1 MNKYYKKWFF
11 PLIFPALLLLAAVVL
26 IPFVLGVLYS
36 FTSWRGTYFA
46 NADSVWDAFVGLEN
60 YSKALQTEKFI
71 KSFWYTVRYTLISVV
86 VINVFGLLF
95 AVMVTKIRKGAGLFR
110 TILFLPNL
118 LGGLALGFIWQI
130 IFQVVFTDILFG
142 PEGVLPVEFL
152 SYMTQDNTKAIF
164 ALVLMTTWQYA
175 GYMMIIFV
183 AGINNVPTEIF
194 ESADI
199 DGANEFVKFRKLT
212 IPMIM
217 PAITVVVFLTLA
229 TSFKLLDQNLALTD
243 GKFDTRMLALQILR
257 TTKDTNP
264 PNYGLAQAQAV
275 IFFIIVAT
283 ITIIQVSIT
292 KKKEI
297 EL

>member
-1 MNKYYKKWFF
+1 MF
-11 PLIFPALLLLAAVVL
+11 AAVVL

-36 FTSWRGTYFA
+36 CTSWSGTYFA
-46 NADSVWDAFVGLEN
+46 NADSVWVAFVGLEN
-60 YSKALQTEKFI
+60 YSKALQTENFI
-71 KSFWYTVRYTLISVV
+71 KSLWYTVRYTLISVV

-95 AVMVTKIRKGAGLFR
+95 AIMVTKIRKGAGLFR

-142 PEGVLPVEFL
+142 PNGVLPVEFL
-152 SYMTQDNTKAIF
+152 TYMTQDNTKAIF
-164 ALVLMTTWQYA
+164 ALVLMTTWQFA

-183 AGINNVPTEIF
+183 TGINNVPTEIF

-199 DGANEFVKFRKLT
+199 DGANEFVKFIKLT
-212 IPMIM
+212 LPMIM
-217 PAITVVVFLTLA
+217 PAITIVVFLTLA

-243 GKFDTRMLALQILR
+243 GNFGTRMLALQILR

-283 ITIIQVSIT
+283 ITIVQVSIT
-292 KKKEI
+292 KKREV